1 MNNILIV
8 GLGNIGK
15 RYLDGILKV
24 NDVHEIHILEKD
36 KNLILDISKRYKKR
50 NTF

>member
-1 MNNILIV
+1 MNNILI

-36 KNLILDISKRYKKR
+36 KNLILDIESKRYKKR